1 MLYNN
6 SFISLIFPV
15 SEGRRVEQLVD
26 RLKAIAE
33 PTRLRIVEL
42 CAEGE
47 LAVSELT
54 HILGQSQPRV
64 SRHLKVLTDAGIIA
78 PMREGNWTFYR
89 LERDAANVAVP
100 ILTHLNRDDPV
111 VVGDRQRL
119 DAVRRRRREDA
130 DAYFSNHAPE
140 WDAIR
145 GMHVDASQVE
155 QCLLNLVPKG
165 GYRVHL
171 DIGTGTGRI
180 LTVLAKR
187 VTESIGVDNSHAM
200 LTIARDRTGRAG
212 LSAVSLRLAD
222 MYALPLPDAS
232 VDLVTIHLV
241 LHYADAPEQVVAE
254 AARVLRPGGRLI
266 LVDFAPHKNE
276 ELRQKHAH
284 RRLGF
289 SEDEVRKWLAA
300 SDLEWR
306 RAEALP
312 GEALTV
318 MLWSADRVADDQ
330 SIPQIRA
337 AGSPWI

>member
-1 MLYNN
+1 MQ
-6 SFISLIFPV
+6 
-15 SEGRRVEQLVD
+15 QLVD

-64 SRHLKVLTDAGIIA
+64 SRHLKVLTDANIIV

-89 LERDAANVAVP
+89 LEREASNIAVP
-100 ILTHLNRDDPV
+100 LLTHLNRDDPV
-111 VVGDRQRL
+111 IAGDRQRL
-119 DAVRRRRREDA
+119 EAVRRKRRQAA
-130 DAYFSNHAPE
+130 DTYFSNHAPD

-155 QCLLNLVPKG
+155 QGLLALVPKG
-165 GYRVHL
+165 AFKVHL

-180 LTVLAKR
+180 LTVLGKR
-187 VTESIGVDNSHAM
+187 VAESIGVDNSRAM
-200 LTIARDRTGRAG
+200 LTIARDQTSRAG
-212 LSAVSLRLAD
+212 HTGVSLRLAD
-222 MYALPLPDAS
+222 MYALPLPDRS
-232 VDLVTIHLV
+232 IDLVTIHLV
-241 LHYADAPEQVVAE
+241 LHYSDAPEQVVAE

-266 LVDFAPHKNE
+266 LVDFAPHQNE
-276 ELRQKHAH
+276 DLRQKHAH

-289 SEDEVRKWLAA
+289 SEDEVRKWLKA

-306 RAEALP
+306 KAEALP
-312 GEALTV
+312 GDILTV
-318 MLWSADRVADDQ
+318 VLWSADKIADDQ
-330 SIPQIRA
+330 SIPQPRI

>member
-1 MLYNN
+1 MQ
-6 SFISLIFPV
+6 
-15 SEGRRVEQLVD
+15 QLVD

-64 SRHLKVLTDAGIIA
+64 SRHLKVLTDANIIV

-89 LERDAANVAVP
+89 LEREASNIAVP
-100 ILTHLNRDDPV
+100 LLTHLNRDDPV
-111 VVGDRQRL
+111 IAGDRQRL
-119 DAVRRRRREDA
+119 EAVRRKRRQAA
-130 DAYFSNHAPE
+130 DTYFSNHAPD

-155 QCLLNLVPKG
+155 QGLLNLVPKG
-165 GYRVHL
+165 AFKVHL

-180 LTVLAKR
+180 LTVLGKR
-187 VTESIGVDNSHAM
+187 IAESIGVDNSRAM
-200 LTIARDRTGRAG
+200 LTIARDQASRAG
-212 LSAVSLRLAD
+212 HTGVSLRLAD
-222 MYALPLPDAS
+222 MYALPLPDRS
-232 VDLVTIHLV
+232 IDLVTIHLV
-241 LHYADAPEQVVAE
+241 LHYSDAPEQVVAE

-266 LVDFAPHKNE
+266 LVDFAPHQNE
-276 ELRQKHAH
+276 DLRQKHAH

-289 SEDEVRKWLAA
+289 SEDEVRKWLKA

-306 RAEALP
+306 KAEALP
-312 GEALTV
+312 GDILTV
-318 MLWSADRVADDQ
+318 VLWSADKIADDQ
-330 SIPQIRA
+330 SIPQPRI

>member
-1 MLYNN
+1 M
-6 SFISLIFPV
+6 
-15 SEGRRVEQLVD
+15 QHLVD

-64 SRHLKVLTDAGIIA
+64 SRHLKVLSDAGIIV

-89 LERDAANVAVP
+89 LERDALNIAVP
-100 ILTHLNRDDPV
+100 VLSHLNRDDPV
-111 VVGDRQRL
+111 IAGDRQRL
-119 DAVRRRRREDA
+119 EAVRRRRREAA
-130 DAYFSNHAPE
+130 DTYFSNHAPE

-145 GMHVDASQVE
+145 GMHVDAGQVE

-165 GYRVHL
+165 AYKVHL

-187 VTESIGVDNSHAM
+187 VTESIGVDNSRAM
-200 LTIARDRTGRAG
+200 LTIARDQASRAG
-212 LSAVSLRLAD
+212 NTGVSLRLAD
-222 MYALPLPDAS
+222 MYALPLPDQS

-241 LHYADAPEQVVAE
+241 LHYSDAPEQVVAE

-266 LVDFAPHKNE
+266 LVDFAPHRNE

-289 SEDEVRKWLAA
+289 SEEEVRKWLSA
-300 SDLEWR
+300 SGLEWR
-306 RAEALP
+306 RAESLP
-312 GEALTV
+312 GDVLTV
-318 MLWSADRVADDQ
+318 AIWSADKIARNQ
-330 SIPQIRA
+330 SNPQLRT